1 MVCLKFEHNYILS
14 YILIIIPI
22 RNVLIYFVI
31 YNYYKLIKEIKKIF
45 YHFSKTLKH
54 IVITNHKHVK
64 GYPIQETTPI
74 INLVEFHCLHPF
86 H

>member
-22 RNVLIYFVI
+22 RNVLIYFVVF
-31 YNYYKLIKEIKKIF
+31 NYYKLIKEIKKIF

-54 IVITNHKHVK
+54 I
-64 GYPIQETTPI
+64 
-74 INLVEFHCLHPF
+74 
-86 H
+86 